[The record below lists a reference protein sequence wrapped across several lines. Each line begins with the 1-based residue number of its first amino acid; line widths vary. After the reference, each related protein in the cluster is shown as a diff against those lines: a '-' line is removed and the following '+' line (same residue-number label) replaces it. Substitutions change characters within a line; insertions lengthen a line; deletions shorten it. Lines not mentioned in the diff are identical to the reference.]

1 MSHGCNAGASKSR
14 HHLLAEDVLAVHS
27 EYRAKKTWAFGAR
40 RMTKLSAASGGVDAD
55 SIGKVCEL
63 LEGLG
68 EVFAQENVDYAYG
81 GGANRFFVC
90 YCDLWYAVT
99 FSDTTLLIRTVA
111 DLHWEICR
119 AVYSRLRPADNP
131 FGLD

>member
-1 MSHGCNAGASKSR
+1 
-14 HHLLAEDVLAVHS
+14 V
-27 EYRAKKTWAFGAR
+27 
-40 RMTKLSAASGGVDAD
+40 TKLSAASGGVDAD